1 MHALT
6 VEEEELEGLPPGE
19 VNNREYMAQV
29 SLVIQKGNILMCINS
44 SRRWCFSAL
53 LATLLA
59 RR

>member
-19 VNNREYMAQV
+19 VNDREYMAQV
-29 SLVIQKGNILMCINS
+29 SLVIQKAILMCINS